1 MKKDNPKNEY
11 SFQLFNLL
19 NILCKYK
26 NQGITVNQM
35 LINEC
40 LLQNE
45 KRFKSNMIPIEVYVF
60 FQKNHKNSYFLYKK

>member
-1 MKKDNPKNEY
+1 MKKENPKNEY

-45 KRFKSNMIPIEVYVF
+45 KRFKSNMIPIEV
-60 FQKNHKNSYFLYKK
+60 